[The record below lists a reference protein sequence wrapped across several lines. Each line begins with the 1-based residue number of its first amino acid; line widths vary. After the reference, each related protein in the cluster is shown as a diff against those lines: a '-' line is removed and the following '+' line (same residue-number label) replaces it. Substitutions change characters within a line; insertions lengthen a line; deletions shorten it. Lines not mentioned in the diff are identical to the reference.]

1 MSHENIIAILSIL
14 ISAIVA
20 VTGFVIARQTE
31 KLRAMREQLSEKKC
45 KAYADAMMIFYSILK
60 DSQLH
65 RPTDNKA
72 MMQKMIDTKKDIFMY
87 GSDKVFRS
95 FNKWLVVAFENNNKN
110 PFDAFMEFVL
120 EMRKDIFNGKTKQEA
135 TEFISKYIEDL
146 KFECEL
152 EAIVFESEHGDWG
165 CRD

>member
-20 VTGFVIARQTE
+20 VAGIVIAQQSER
-31 KLRAMREQLSEKKC
+31 LRAMREQLSEKKC
-45 KAYADAMMIFYSILK
+45 KAYADAMMIFYSVLK

-95 FNKWLVVAFENNNKN
+95 FNKWLVVAFDNNNKN
-110 PFDAFMEFVL
+110 QFDAFMEFVL
-120 EMRKDIFNGKTKQEA
+120 EMRKDIFNYWCPIKK
-135 TEFISKYIEDL
+135 
-146 KFECEL
+146 
-152 EAIVFESEHGDWG
+152 
-165 CRD
+165 